1 MTYRIGAKY
10 VATERLD
17 VRMGI
22 YYDQSPIRKHNYNRK
37 HREWENW
44 DFLQVC
50 HLSPIKTCKLTVHF
64 YTYKESEEMAHTLTN
79 TVPTVFSQDTTI
91 HMPSR
96 LR

>member
-22 YYDQSPIRKHNYNRK
+22 YYDQSPIRKHNYNPETPGMGK
-37 HREWENW
+37 LGFSTGLSFEPYQNLQI
-44 DFLQVC
+44 DCAFLYIQ
-50 HLSPIKTCKLTVHF
+50 
-64 YTYKESEEMAHTLTN
+64 ESEEMAHTLTN